1 MISAVTAPHIDWT
14 ALGPISILTGGA
26 ILALF
31 VGLVGPRTFRRVAV
45 PATTIATL
53 VFALVWLISQWTEA
67 SDGGTSIVSDA
78 LQIDTLT
85 ITLGSICLV
94 GALIAVVVSLRTE
107 SNLGGGEF
115 HSLLLFSVTGMLVLI
130 AADDLVTLFVGM
142 ELLSIPLYVMSG
154 SALKKE
160 RSLEA
165 GLKYLIVGS
174 VGSATLLYGSALLYG
189 ATGSTGFPEIGK
201 AALSGSTASDALFVG
216 GMALA
221 LVGVAFKASAAPFH
235 QWTPDVYEGAPTGV
249 TTFMATATKA
259 AALGVLIRLVG
270 GPLLSA
276 SADWAPILSAL
287 AVLSI
292 AVGNFGALGQ
302 DSLKR
307 MLAWSSIAQVGYLLA
322 AVVVLQNLGLRA
334 VIFYLFVYALMT
346 LAAFAV
352 VADNSRGWDEGERLE
367 GIAGLGRRRPW
378 MAGAM
383 SVAML
388 ALAGLP
394 PTAGFIGKLTVIE
407 AVFEGGYGWLA
418 FVVVIGSLV
427 SLAYYLRVVA
437 VMWFKDAPADAAE
450 AAPKRAPELVAV
462 ALVTAALTIAIG
474 ILPSW
479 PLDQAS
485 KVPSTSLQ
493 SSATR

>member
-1 MISAVTAPHIDWT
+1 MIGAVAAPHIDWT

-26 ILALF
+26 ILALLI
-31 VGLVGPRTFRRVAV
+31 GLIGSNGFRRIAV
-45 PATTIATL
+45 PVTTIATL
-53 VFALVWLISQWTEA
+53 LFALVWLISQWSNA
-67 SDGGTSIVSDA
+67 SGTDTAIISDA

-85 ITLGSICLV
+85 VTLGSICLV
-94 GALIAVVVSLRTE
+94 GALVAVIVSLRSE
-107 SNLGGGEF
+107 SELGNGEF
-115 HSLLLFSVTGMLVLI
+115 HSLMLFSVTGMLVLI

-154 SALKKE
+154 SALKRE

-174 VGSATLLYGSALLYG
+174 VGSATLLYGLALLYG

-201 AALSGSTASDALFVG
+201 AALNGSTASDALFLG

-221 LVGVAFKASAAPFH
+221 VVGIGFKASSAPFH

-259 AALGVLIRLVG
+259 AALGVLIRLLA
-270 GPLLSA
+270 GPLLPA
-276 SADWAPILSAL
+276 VDDWSPIVATL

-322 AVVVLQNLGLRA
+322 AVVVAEHLGTQA
-334 VIFYLFVYALMT
+334 VIFYLAVYAVMT

-352 VADNSRGWDEGERLE
+352 VADNSRDWDEGERLE
-367 GIAGLGRRRPW
+367 GFAGLGRRRPW
-378 MAGAM
+378 LAGAM

-407 AVFEGGYGWLA
+407 AVLDGGYAWLA
-418 FVVVIGSLV
+418 FAVVIGSLV
-427 SLAYYLRVVA
+427 SLGYYLRVIA
-437 VMWFKDAPADAAE
+437 VMWFKDAPAGAEE
-450 AAPKRAPELVAV
+450 AAPRRAPELVAV
-462 ALVTAALTIAIG
+462 ALVAAALTLAIG
-474 ILPSW
+474 VLPSW

-485 KVPSTSLQ
+485 KVTNKSLQ
-493 SSATR
+493 SSTTR